1 MSSEPQAPQTRV
13 ELIRDGNVA
22 TIQFSSEKGVN
33 VISSAVIA
41 AIGRLVEP
49 IATDRS
55 IRFVLFRAVG
65 KTFLAGADIKEMS
78 HYTPDEAE
86 VLSKHG
92 HHVLDAIEALPQA
105 TFAVINGAALGG
117 GCELSMACDFRIAS
131 ANARLGQPEC
141 LLGIIPGW
149 GGTERLPR
157 VVGPSVARRLLFSGE
172 AISAEEALRI
182 GLLDEVVPT
191 PEALDEAVR
200 RWIARLTPGG
210 PAAIRRI
217 KQSLLG
223 TDETNRFA
231 ACFNDTE
238 AREGMA
244 AFIEKRK
251 APWIESG

>member
-1 MSSEPQAPQTRV
+1 MSSEPQAPLTRV

-22 TIQFSSEKGVN
+22 TIEFSSEKGVQVLSSP
-33 VISSAVIA
+33 VIS
-41 AIGRLVEP
+41 AIGRIVEP
-49 IATDRS
+49 IATDRA
-55 IRFVLFRAVG
+55 IRFVVFRATG

-78 HYTPDEAE
+78 HYTPDQAE
-86 VLSKHG
+86 VLSQHG
-92 HHVLDAIEALPQA
+92 HHVLDAIESLPQA
-105 TFAVINGAALGG
+105 TIAAINGAALGG

-131 ANARLGQPEC
+131 ANAKLGQPEC
-141 LLGIIPGW
+141 QLGIIPGW
-149 GGTERLPR
+149 GGTQRLPR
-157 VVGPSVARRLLFSGE
+157 LVGPAVARRLLYSGE
-172 AISAEEALRI
+172 AITAEEALRI

-191 PEALDEAVR
+191 PDALAEAVN

-217 KQSLLG
+217 KQCLSG

-231 ACFNDTE
+231 ACFNDAE

-251 APWIESG
+251 APWIA